1 MPDRLTQDHRSP
13 IPDAE
18 PTPESSPDTEIDREQ
33 SHLSVLYDRLDG
45 MRKYATDRLRT
56 VLLETGGTPQA
67 RSERESFTQ
76 LYTEDLSKYDA
87 AEHGLC
93 FGRIDLD
100 GDGTDGD
107 ADSER
112 RYIGRLGI
120 LDEDN
125 DYEPLL
131 LDWRAPLARPFY
143 LATTAA
149 PDGVLRRRHIRSRNR
164 RVTAINDEYLD
175 LDIARRAGASE
186 DDGGVGSESALLSA
200 LNAARTGHMNDIVE
214 TIQSEQDAI
223 IRAEHKSVLVVQGG
237 PGTGKTAVAL
247 HRAAYLLYTYRQQL
261 AKAGVLIIGPN
272 ATFLDYI
279 GQVLPSLGET
289 GVLLSTIGDLYPG
302 VKATREDS
310 LRAGEIKGS
319 LSVLEVLKHAVRDRQ
334 EVPSEPIALSFDG
347 YRLTL
352 DRKIVTRARGR
363 ARSSRRPHNLARPI
377 FASSVIDA
385 LVDQLATTMGADPIG
400 GGRSLLSST
409 DLAEIADEMRADAQ
423 IQRAISALWP
433 ILTPQQVLADLLAD
447 PARLDRVAGA
457 LAPAD
462 RAELLRQDN
471 GEFSAADAPLLDEL
485 AELLG
490 IDDAEERERARRRW
504 RAQLAEAQDALDIL
518 TGSAPQDL
526 EDELDPE
533 ILMAYDLIDAS
544 QLAERQQVR
553 TRQTTAER
561 AAGDRT
567 WTYGH
572 VIVDEAQ
579 ELSEM
584 AWRMVM
590 RRIPNRWITVVGDV
604 AQTGDPA
611 GASTWQSMLE
621 PYVAKRWKLTELTV
635 NYRTPAEI
643 MAAAGE
649 VLAAIDPQAQVPR
662 SVRESGHP
670 PRALRC
676 DAAALRAALAGLVA
690 GERGPGT
697 TAVIVPHASATELA
711 DLAAESVRV
720 LTVHEVKGLEFD
732 AVYLVEPQQ
741 IIAESPR
748 GLNDLYVALTRA
760 TQRLTVLHSEDL
772 PEVLS
777 SLRA

>member
-1 MPDRLTQDHRSP
+1 M
-13 IPDAE
+13 
-18 PTPESSPDTEIDREQ
+18 EQ
-33 SHLSVLYDRLDG
+33 EQAYLSVLYDRLDG
-45 MRKYATDRLRT
+45 MRQYAKNRLKT

-67 RSERESFTQ
+67 RTERESFSQ
-76 LYTEDLSKYDA
+76 LYNEDLTKYDA

-100 GDGTDGD
+100 GVDPEVAEG
-107 ADSER
+107 EY

-120 LDEDN
+120 LDEKD
-125 DYEPLL
+125 DYATLL

-149 PDGVLRRRHIRSRNR
+149 PDGVTRRRHIRSRNR
-164 RVTAINDEYLD
+164 KVTTINDEYLD
-175 LDIARRAGASE
+175 LDAAQRAGMVEA
-186 DDGGVGSESALLSA
+186 DGGVGSESALLSA

-223 IRAEHKSVLVVQGG
+223 IRSEHKSVLVVQGG

-261 AKAGVLIIGPN
+261 AKSGVLIIGPN

-319 LSVLEVLKHAVRDRQ
+319 LAILEVLKQAVRDRQ
-334 EVPSEPIALSFDG
+334 QIPADPIRLAFDG
-347 YRLTL
+347 YPVTL
-352 DRKIVTRARGR
+352 DRKIATRARGR

-385 LVDQLATTMGADPIG
+385 LTEQLAQTMGADLSG
-400 GGRSLLSST
+400 GQSLLSRT
-409 DLAEIADEMRADAQ
+409 DLAEIRDEMKSDPEVQA
-423 IQRAISALWP
+423 AIGRLWP
-433 ILTPQQVLADLLAD
+433 ILSPQDVLADLLAD
-447 PARLDRVAGA
+447 PTRLDRVAGS
-457 LAPAD
+457 LDPAD
-462 RAELLRQDN
+462 RAELIRSDD

-490 IDDAEERERARRRW
+490 VDDTEERERARRRW

-533 ILMAYDLIDAS
+533 ILMAYDLIDAG
-544 QLAERQQVR
+544 QLAERQDVR
-553 TRQTTAER
+553 ARQTTAER

-611 GASTWQSMLE
+611 GASSWHSMLE
-621 PYVAKRWKLTELTV
+621 PYVAQRWKLTELTV

-643 MAAAGE
+643 MAIAAD
-649 VLAAIDPQAQVPR
+649 VLAAIDPGVAVPR
-662 SVRESGHP
+662 SVRETGNP
-670 PRALRC
+670 PRAHRVTASELPGTL
-676 DAAALRAALAGLVA
+676 AALVDA
-690 GERGPGT
+690 ERGPGT
-697 TAVIVPHASATELA
+697 TAVITPHDVITELSA
-711 DLAAESVRV
+711 LAGESVRV
-720 LTVHEVKGLEFD
+720 LTVHDVKGLEFD
-732 AVYLVEPQQ
+732 SVYLVEPQR
-741 IIAESPR
+741 ILDESPR

-760 TQRLTVLHSEDL
+760 TQRLTVVHTADL
-772 PEVLS
+772 PPVLGALS
-777 SLRA
+777 

>member
-1 MPDRLTQDHRSP
+1 MPDNRTEERP
-13 IPDAE
+13 TAATAAEAPPDAV
-18 PTPESSPDTEIDREQ
+18 TRDIDREQ
-33 SHLSVLYDRLDG
+33 AYLSVLYDRLDG
-45 MRKYATDRLRT
+45 MRAYAEKRLRT

-67 RSERESFTQ
+67 RTERESFTQ
-76 LYTEDLSKYDA
+76 LYTEDLAKYDA

-93 FGRIDLD
+93 FGRIDLAD
-100 GDGTDGD
+100 GDSDP
-107 ADSER
+107 EQ

-149 PDGVLRRRHIRSRNR
+149 PDGVVRRRHIRSRNR
-164 RVTAINDEYLD
+164 AVTAVNDEYLD
-175 LDIARRAGASE
+175 LEAARRAGVTAS
-186 DDGGVGSESALLSA
+186 DGGVGSESALLAA
-200 LNAARTGHMNDIVE
+200 LNAARTGQMSDIVE

-261 AKAGVLIIGPN
+261 AKSGVLIIGPN

-302 VKATREDS
+302 VKATLPDS
-310 LRAGEIKGS
+310 LRAGELKGS
-319 LSVLEVLKHAVRDRQ
+319 LTVLEVLKNAVRDRQ
-334 EVPSEPIALSFDG
+334 EVPREPITLNFDG
-347 YRLTL
+347 YPVTV

-377 FASSVIDA
+377 FVSMVIEA
-385 LVDQLATTMGADPIG
+385 LTDQLAQTLGADPMS
-400 GGRSLLSST
+400 GGRSLLSAA
-409 DLAEIADEMRADAQ
+409 DLSEISDELRADPKVA
-423 IQRAISALWP
+423 RVLGELWP
-433 ILTPQQVLADLLAD
+433 LLTPQQVLGDLFSD
-447 PARLDRVAGA
+447 PQRLDRAAGKIWD
-457 LAPAD
+457 PAD
-462 RAELLRQDN
+462 RAELLRSGT

-490 IDDAEERERARRRW
+490 TDDAEERERARRRW

-533 ILMAYDLIDAS
+533 ILMAYDLIDAT

-553 TRQTTAER
+553 NRETTAER

-590 RRIPNRWITVVGDV
+590 RRIPNRWVTVVGDI

-611 GASTWQSMLE
+611 GAGSWAQMLE
-621 PYVAKRWKLTELTV
+621 PYVAKRWKRTELTV

-643 MAAAGE
+643 MAVAAD
-649 VLAAIDPQAQVPR
+649 VLAAIDPEARVPR

-670 PRALRC
+670 PRAHRV
-676 DAAALRAALAGLVA
+676 AASRIGAALAGFLA
-690 GERGPGT
+690 EEQGPGT
-697 TAVIVPHASATELA
+697 RAILAPAELVT
-711 DLAAESVRV
+711 DLSGLAGESVRV
-720 LTVHEVKGLEFD
+720 LTVTEAKGLEFD
-732 AVYLVEPQQ
+732 AVYLVEPSA

-748 GLNDLYVALTRA
+748 GRNDLYVALTRA
-760 TQRLTVLHSEDL
+760 TQRLTVVHSTGL
-772 PEVLS
+772 PPE
-777 SLRA
+777 LRRLES

>member
-1 MPDRLTQDHRSP
+1 MPDLTQDRAA
-13 IPDAE
+13 DAG
-18 PTPESSPDTEIDREQ
+18 TPERIRETEQEQ
-33 SHLSVLYDRLDG
+33 AYLSVLYDRLDE
-45 MRKYATDRLRT
+45 MRAYARNRLRT

-76 LYTEDLSKYDA
+76 LYSEDLAKYDA

-100 GDGTDGD
+100 GDQ
-107 ADSER
+107 EEY

-120 LDEDN
+120 LDEKD
-125 DYEPLL
+125 DYESLL

-149 PDGVLRRRHIRSRNR
+149 PDGVTRRRHIRSRNR
-164 RVTAINDEYLD
+164 TVTAINDEYLD
-175 LDIARRAGASE
+175 LEAAHRAGVTAG
-186 DDGGVGSESALLSA
+186 DGGVGSESALLAA

-214 TIQSEQDAI
+214 TIQHEQDAI
-223 IRAEHKSVLVVQGG
+223 IRSEHKSVLVVQGG

-261 AKAGVLIIGPN
+261 AKSGVLIIGPN

-302 VKATREDS
+302 VRATREDS

-319 LSVLEVLKHAVRDRQ
+319 LAILDVLKQAVRDRQ
-334 EVPSEPIALSFDG
+334 EVPAEPIRLSFDG
-347 YRLTL
+347 YPVVL
-352 DRKIVTRARGR
+352 DRKIVTKARGR

-377 FASSVIDA
+377 FAASVIDA
-385 LVDQLATTMGADPIG
+385 LTDQLARTMGADLSG
-400 GGRSLLSST
+400 GPSLLSSA
-409 DLAEIADEMRADAQ
+409 DLTEIRDEMRADPQ
-423 IQRAISALWP
+423 IQAAISELWP
-433 ILTPQQVLADLLAD
+433 ILSPQDVLADLLAD
-447 PARLDRVAGA
+447 PKRLDRAA
-457 LAPAD
+457 SSLDPAD
-462 RAELLRQDN
+462 RAELLRPDN

-490 IDDAEERERARRRW
+490 VDDTEERERARRRW

-533 ILMAYDLIDAS
+533 ILMAYDLIDAG
-544 QLAERQQVR
+544 QLAERQDVR

-590 RRIPNRWITVVGDV
+590 RRIPNRWVTVVGDV

-611 GASTWQSMLE
+611 GTSSWRRMLE
-621 PYVAKRWKLTELTV
+621 PYVAARWKLTELTV
-635 NYRTPAEI
+635 NYRTPAEV
-643 MAAAGE
+643 MDVAAD
-649 VLAAIDPQAQVPR
+649 VLAAIDPTASAPR
-662 SVRESGHP
+662 SVRETGVA
-670 PRALRC
+670 PRAYRVAPR
-676 DAAALRAALAGLVA
+676 DVHAQVARLVA
-690 GERGPGT
+690 AETGPGT
-697 TAVIVPHASATELA
+697 TAVIAPHTLVAELS
-711 DLAAESVRV
+711 DLAGESVRV
-720 LTVHEVKGLEFD
+720 LTVHDVKGLEFD
-732 AVYLVEPQQ
+732 AVYLVEPQS
-741 IIAESPR
+741 ILDESPR

-760 TQRLTVLHSEDL
+760 TQRLGVVHSAEL
-772 PEVLS
+772 PEVLDR
-777 SLRA
+777 LR

>member
-1 MPDRLTQDHRSP
+1 MPDRLTQDRAAHDGASERNR
-13 IPDAE
+13 
-18 PTPESSPDTEIDREQ
+18 EIEQ
-33 SHLSVLYDRLDG
+33 EQAYLSVLYDRLDG
-45 MRKYATDRLRT
+45 MRTYANNRLRT

-67 RSERESFTQ
+67 RSERESFSA
-76 LYTEDLSKYDA
+76 LYHEDLAKYDA

-100 GDGTDGD
+100 GDQDG
-107 ADSER
+107 EY

-120 LDEDN
+120 LDEKD
-125 DYEPLL
+125 DYETLL

-143 LATTAA
+143 LATTAT
-149 PDGVLRRRHIRSRNR
+149 PDGVTRRRHIRSRNR
-164 RVTAINDEYLD
+164 TVTAVNDEYLD
-175 LDIARRAGASE
+175 LAAAHRAGVTGA
-186 DDGGVGSESALLSA
+186 DGGVGSESALLAA

-214 TIQSEQDAI
+214 TIQHEQDAI
-223 IRAEHKSVLVVQGG
+223 IRSEHKSVLVVQGG

-247 HRAAYLLYTYRQQL
+247 HRAAFLLYTYRQQL
-261 AKAGVLIIGPN
+261 AKSGVLIIGPN

-319 LSVLEVLKHAVRDRQ
+319 LAILDVLKQAVRDRQ
-334 EVPSEPIALSFDG
+334 EIPAEPIRLTFDG
-347 YRLTL
+347 YPVVL
-352 DRKIVTRARGR
+352 DRKITTRARGR

-377 FASSVIDA
+377 FASSVLDA
-385 LVDQLATTMGADPIG
+385 LTDQLAQTMGADLSG
-400 GGRSLLSST
+400 GQSLLSRT
-409 DLAEIADEMRADAQ
+409 DLAEIRDEMRTDPS
-423 IQRAISALWP
+423 IQAAIGRLWP
-433 ILTPQQVLADLLAD
+433 ILSPQDVLADLLAD
-447 PARLDRVAGA
+447 PKRLDRVAGS
-457 LAPAD
+457 LDPAD
-462 RAELLRQDN
+462 RAELVRSDN

-490 IDDAEERERARRRW
+490 VDDAEERERARRRW

-533 ILMAYDLIDAS
+533 ILMAYDLIDAG
-544 QLAERQQVR
+544 QLAERQNVR
-553 TRQTTAER
+553 ASQTTAER

-611 GASTWQSMLE
+611 GASSWQTMLE

-643 MAAAGE
+643 MDVAAG
-649 VLAAIDPQAQVPR
+649 VLSAIDPTAAAPR
-662 SVRESGHP
+662 SVRESGQR
-670 PRALRC
+670 PRAYAVTANQLRSEVE
-676 DAAALRAALAGLVA
+676 RLVA
-690 GERGPGT
+690 TETGPGT
-697 TAVIVPHASATELA
+697 TAVIAPHDLVPDFAELVG
-711 DLAAESVRV
+711 ESVRV
-720 LTVHEVKGLEFD
+720 LTVHDVKGLEFD
-732 AVYLVEPQQ
+732 AVYLVEPAQ
-741 IIAESPR
+741 ILAESPR

-760 TQRLTVLHSEDL
+760 TQRLGVIHTGELPSVLHAL
-772 PEVLS
+772 T
-777 SLRA
+777 

>member
-1 MPDRLTQDHRSP
+1 MPDRLTQDRAAHDGASERNR
-13 IPDAE
+13 
-18 PTPESSPDTEIDREQ
+18 EIEQ
-33 SHLSVLYDRLDG
+33 EQAYLSVLYDRLDG
-45 MRKYATDRLRT
+45 MRDYANNRLRT

-67 RSERESFTQ
+67 RSERESFSA
-76 LYTEDLSKYDA
+76 LYHEDLAKYDA

-100 GDGTDGD
+100 GDQDG
-107 ADSER
+107 EY

-120 LDEDN
+120 LDEQD
-125 DYEPLL
+125 DYETLL

-143 LATTAA
+143 LATTAT
-149 PDGVLRRRHIRSRNR
+149 PDGVTRRRHIRSRNR
-164 RVTAINDEYLD
+164 TVTAVNDEYLD
-175 LDIARRAGASE
+175 LEAAHQAGVTGA
-186 DDGGVGSESALLSA
+186 DGGVGSESALLAA

-214 TIQSEQDAI
+214 TIQHEQDAI
-223 IRAEHKSVLVVQGG
+223 IRSEHKSVLVVQGG

-247 HRAAYLLYTYRQQL
+247 HRAAFLLYTYRQQL
-261 AKAGVLIIGPN
+261 AKSGVLIIGPN

-319 LSVLEVLKHAVRDRQ
+319 LAILEVLKQAVRDRQ
-334 EVPSEPIALSFDG
+334 EIPAEPIRLTFDG
-347 YRLTL
+347 YPVIL
-352 DRKIVTRARGR
+352 DRKITTRARGR

-377 FASSVIDA
+377 FASSVLDA
-385 LVDQLATTMGADPIG
+385 LTDQLAQTMGADLSG
-400 GGRSLLSST
+400 GQSLLSRT
-409 DLAEIADEMRADAQ
+409 DLAEIRDEMRTDPA
-423 IQRAISALWP
+423 IQAAIGRLWP
-433 ILTPQQVLADLLAD
+433 ILSPQDVLADLLAD
-447 PARLDRVAGA
+447 PKRLDRVAGS
-457 LAPAD
+457 LDPAD
-462 RAELLRQDN
+462 RAELVRSDN
-471 GEFSAADAPLLDEL
+471 GEYSAADAPLLDEL

-490 IDDAEERERARRRW
+490 VDDAEERERARRRW

-533 ILMAYDLIDAS
+533 ILMAYDLIDAG
-544 QLAERQQVR
+544 QLAERQNVR
-553 TRQTTAER
+553 ASQTTAER

-611 GASTWQSMLE
+611 GASSWQAMLE

-643 MAAAGE
+643 MDVAAG
-649 VLAAIDPQAQVPR
+649 VLSAIDPTAAAPR
-662 SVRESGHP
+662 SVRESGQP
-670 PRALRC
+670 PRAYAVTANRLRSEVE
-676 DAAALRAALAGLVA
+676 RLV
-690 GERGPGT
+690 GTETGPGT
-697 TAVIVPHASATELA
+697 TAVIAPHDLVPDFAELA
-711 DLAAESVRV
+711 VESVRV
-720 LTVHEVKGLEFD
+720 LTVHDVKGLEFD
-732 AVYLVEPQQ
+732 AVYLVEPAQ
-741 IIAESPR
+741 ILAESPR

-760 TQRLTVLHSEDL
+760 TQRLGVIHTGELPPVLHAL
-772 PEVLS
+772 
-777 SLRA
+777 A